1 MEKEHDKIGTRLELI
16 ITKLNNGERFTAE
29 ELADEFNVNV
39 RTIQRDLNKRLSYIP
54 LQKEQNYYFLSP
66 HALGKLSYKDI
77 QNFAQISGINDIF
90 FIIKMIYLTFYMSIF
105 FEIKYIISITI
116 NTSFNFM
123 IVEKFFF
130 LLTI

>member
-90 FIIKMIYLTFYMSIF
+90 FIFYGNRSRRKSPKSLYGLLF
-105 FEIKYIISITI
+105 FT
-116 NTSFNFM
+116 M
-123 IVEKFFF
+123 QR
-130 LLTI
+130 

>member
-77 QNFAQISGINDIF
+77 QFCSL
-90 FIIKMIYLTFYMSIF
+90 YLENAFSKLNELYC
-105 FEIKYIISITI
+105 ISIYSKTPPCF
-116 NTSFNFM
+116 S
-123 IVEKFFF
+123 
-130 LLTI
+130 

>member
-16 ITKLNNGERFTAE
+16 ITKFNNGERFTAE

-39 RTIQRDLNKRLSYIP
+39 RTIQRDLNERLSYIP

-77 QNFAQISGINDIF
+77 QNFAQISGISELYPSLDHS
-90 FIIKMIYLTFYMSIF
+90 FISDLLELKFNSLYMIKKS
-105 FEIKYIISITI
+105 
-116 NTSFNFM
+116 
-123 IVEKFFF
+123 
-130 LLTI
+130 